1 MFTFTEF
8 QSNRAIIGDRASV
21 LGKIRAYCPAST
33 KFKAIGL
40 PMDGAKGRWIVLR
53 MCNYI
58 QGPVVEGYL
67 VED

>member
-8 QSNRAIIGDRASV
+8 QSDRAIIGDRASV

-33 KFKAIGL
+33 KFKAIGQ

-53 MCNYI
+53 MSQYI
-58 QGPVVEGYL
+58 IGPVVEGYL

>member
-8 QSNRAIIGDRASV
+8 HSNRAIIGDRKSV
-21 LGKIRAYCPAST
+21 IDELRAYCPAST

-53 MCNYI
+53 MCPHI
-58 QGPVVEGYL
+58 QGPIVEGYL
-67 VED
+67 VDD